1 MFSKRRVLRIID
13 DLKAY
18 DALMLVLWNQD
29 SDYPRVWLREW
40 CGYPGSIS
48 IGTASVVRDQLLMG
62 EFQPIPHR
70 RRRTPRRLNSGGPM
84 RCNAI
89 ETVFV

>member
-18 DALMLVLWNQD
+18 DALMLVLWNRD
-29 SDYPRVWLREW
+29 SDYPLVWLREW

-48 IGTASVVRDQLLMG
+48 IGTAAVVRDQLLMG
-62 EFQPIPHR
+62 EFSPIPHR
-70 RRRTPRRLNSGGPM
+70 RRRMPRRLSSGDPM

>member
-1 MFSKRRVLRIID
+1 MFSKRRILRIID
-13 DLKAY
+13 DLKAC

-48 IGTASVVRDQLLMG
+48 IGTAAVVRDQLLMG

-70 RRRTPRRLNSGGPM
+70 CRRTPRRLNSGDPM

-89 ETVFV
+89 ETVYV